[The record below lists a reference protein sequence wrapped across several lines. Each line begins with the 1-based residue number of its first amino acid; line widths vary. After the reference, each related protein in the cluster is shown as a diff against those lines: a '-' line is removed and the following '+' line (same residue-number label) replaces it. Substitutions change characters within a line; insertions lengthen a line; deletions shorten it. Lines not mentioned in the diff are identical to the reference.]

1 MPYIMQFA
9 IASLVKKLIIG
20 GVLRRTSSIFH
31 KGFSIRLKSGQEYH
45 CQIDVPKGDY
55 RKPMSDEEIALKY
68 RDCARFVVPSKN
80 REDSLKLL
88 QSLEN
93 LPKIEELMNIIR

>member
-1 MPYIMQFA
+1 
-9 IASLVKKLIIG
+9 
-20 GVLRRTSSIFH
+20 
-31 KGFSIRLKSGQEYH
+31 
-45 CQIDVPKGDY
+45 
-55 RKPMSDEEIALKY
+55 MSDEEIALKY

-88 QSLEN
+88 QNLEN